1 MPNQELNVPLWLAIE
16 LRNRNQ
22 CQIKVPPWMTLQ
34 NLTAVIKAER
44 TDMSTFQ
51 PLPFRYVEVR
61 DANAFGR
68 PLFYVPATATNMIHP
83 CQVAKLLLTHAKEDI
98 GSNYFKLRDLITS
111 IQCLRMNKIIQGIQE
126 VQGPVTITL
135 RNLSAFECNQVRHIF
150 LYGMDNF
157 HDLSSVMKDVEPAL
171 ADAGPIESFAPL

>member
-1 MPNQELNVPLWLAIE
+1 MFA
-16 LRNRNQ
+16 
-22 CQIKVPPWMTLQ
+22 C
-34 NLTAVIKAER
+34 
-44 TDMSTFQ
+44 
-51 PLPFRYVEVR
+51 
-61 DANAFGR
+61 
-68 PLFYVPATATNMIHP
+68 

-150 LYGMDNF
+150 LYGMDTF
-157 HDLSSVMKDVEPAL
+157 HDLSAVIQDPDPTST
-171 ADAGPIESFAPL
+171 AGGHMESTAPL